1 VGTPCLGERT
11 PSGPSLHRRAYAAPL
26 AGIALLLA
34 ATALAADKK
43 PDLTGSLTGTVA
55 NPKGLTGVTA
65 VDRSGEDDKRYP
77 GKVEAAT
84 GKFTVTGL
92 PVNGLFDVILDAGNT
107 RLEGVNLKAPPSDFE
122 EEQPLLKED
131 IKEIEKI
138 CQLLNKFEN
147 EVDVVTVVGNCQH
160 AVAILNKRRTTPFY
174 ESKPGEMIWRLE
186 VWRFEK
192 PEEKWIKSQEELG
205 VIHYRERLMKEA
217 FAKKAVTLD
226 PALGGLKLVE
236 KEKTL
241 DVGKI
246 TMPDGKAGIHLR
258 TKK

>member
-1 VGTPCLGERT
+1 MRHTLCLLGLLIVGT
-11 PSGPSLHRRAYAAPL
+11 SF
-26 AGIALLLA
+26 
-34 ATALAADKK
+34 AADKK
-43 PDLTGSLTGTVA
+43 ADTSGTLTGTVA
-55 NPKGLTGVTA
+55 NPKGLTAVTV
-65 VDRSGEDDKRYP
+65 VDRAGEDDKRYP
-77 GKVEAAT
+77 GKVDATT

-92 PVNGLFDVILDAGNT
+92 PGKGVFDVILDAGTT
-107 RLEGVNLKAPPSDFE
+107 RLEGVNLSAPPSDFE

-131 IKEIEKI
+131 ITEIKKI
-138 CQLLNKFEN
+138 CKQLNVFEN
-147 EVDVVTVVGNCQH
+147 EVDVITVRGNCQH
-160 AVAILNKRRTTPFY
+160 AVAILNKRRTTAFY

-205 VIHYRERLMKEA
+205 VVHYRERLMKVA
-217 FAKKAVTLD
+217 FDKKALTLD
-226 PALGGLKLVE
+226 PALGGLKLPE

-246 TMPDGKAGIHLR
+246 TLPDGKAGIHLR